1 MRREKKAACSLSKCS
16 HHIRS
21 RSQQEENLRESLS
34 LERCRRRETETG
46 EVVFL
51 HHLPPLGFHAPPP
64 ARLS

>member
-1 MRREKKAACSLSKCS
+1 MCREKKAAWRSSKCS
-16 HHIRS
+16 RHI
-21 RSQQEENLRESLS
+21 RSQQEENLSESLS

-51 HHLPPLGFHAPPP
+51 HRLPPLGFHAPPP